1 LTECKYRKG
10 PGNLLTENY
19 RNALTYALDAHKN
32 HVRKG
37 SGVPYF
43 SHVVAVSS
51 LVIEYGGDEDEAIA
65 ALLHDVLEDCGAHFA
80 YPIQMIFGNDVLQM
94 VQDCSDFVGR
104 KEDKPDWKPRKTAY
118 LKSLAGKSPR
128 SLLVSCCDKL
138 HNARA
143 IERDLRLKGEAVW
156 TRFTHGRKCNGWYYQ
171 NLADKFIELDSPP
184 SPELKKV
191 VDRIFQSR

>member
-1 LTECKYRKG
+1 MPVILWWTESKYRQEPCK
-10 PGNLLTENY
+10 LLTENY

-104 KEDKPDWKPRKTAY
+104 KEDKPDWKPAKPPTSKA
-118 LKSLAGKSPR
+118 LQ
-128 SLLVSCCDKL
+128 
-138 HNARA
+138 
-143 IERDLRLKGEAVW
+143 E
-156 TRFTHGRKCNGWYYQ
+156 
-171 NLADKFIELDSPP
+171 SPP
-184 SPELKKV
+184 AVCWCHAATSSTTPG
-191 VDRIFQSR
+191 Q